1 MLGFNAFSEQA
12 ISDIS
17 LPVITGVLYAVDSN
31 DTAALAGGVLVAGSI
46 NTTDGNDY
54 ALLSGEN
61 RIDGVIDITDS
72 PDTDAFI
79 GAVAVNG
86 VLSATDSNDSAT
98 LFGEVEVAGILDTT
112 DQNDTAALTGG
123 VEVGGI
129 IDTTDENDVALLIG
143 ELGPEPSPTGVD
155 THDGFTPEEIRR
167 ARRIDAKIRA
177 KQLALYK
184 AQQEA
189 KARRKQQI
197 RDLVDPQP
205 IAKSKRN
212 KLQSIQEVKADI
224 PSVDTKELEQS
235 IAYLENQRSKL
246 LRSVE
251 LRKQQAYIQAQLAIL
266 EAQRQAELDD
276 EESLLMLL

>member
-17 LPVITGVLYAVDSN
+17 LPVITGILYATDNN
-31 DTAALAGGVLVAGSI
+31 DTANLSGQVLVEGVIS
-46 NTTDGNDY
+46 TTDGNDF

-61 RIDGVIDITDS
+61 RVDGVLDTTDS
-72 PDTDAFI
+72 PDTDQFT

-86 VLSATDSNDSAT
+86 VLSATDGTDTAS
-98 LFGEVEVAGILDTT
+98 LLGEIAVDGVILTT
-112 DQNDTAALTGG
+112 DG
-123 VEVGGI
+123 
-129 IDTTDENDVALLIG
+129 NDVALLVG
-143 ELGPEPSPTGVD
+143 ELGPEPPSPFND

-167 ARRIDAKIRA
+167 ARNLDRKIRE

-189 KARRKQQI
+189 KKRRKQQL
-197 RDLVDPQP
+197 RDLVDPP
-205 IAKSKRN
+205 KIVAKQKQN

-224 PSVDTKELEQS
+224 PSVDTTELEQS

-246 LRSVE
+246 QRAVDLR
-251 LRKQQAYIQAQLAIL
+251 RQQAYIQAQLAIL

-276 EESLLMLL
+276 EESILMLL

>member
-17 LPVITGVLYAVDSN
+17 LPVITGILYATDNN
-31 DTAALAGGVLVAGSI
+31 DTANLSGQVLVEGVIS
-46 NTTDGNDY
+46 TTDGTDY

-61 RIDGVIDITDS
+61 RVDGVLDTTDS
-72 PDTDAFI
+72 PDTDQFT

-86 VLSATDSNDSAT
+86 VLSATDGTDTAS
-98 LFGEVEVAGILDTT
+98 LLGEIAVDGVILTT
-112 DQNDTAALTGG
+112 DG
-123 VEVGGI
+123 
-129 IDTTDENDVALLIG
+129 NDVALLVG
-143 ELGPEPSPTGVD
+143 ELGPTPSQITD

-167 ARRIDAKIRA
+167 AKNLDRKIRE

-189 KARRKQQI
+189 KKRRKQQL
-197 RDLVDPQP
+197 RDLIDPP
-205 IAKSKRN
+205 KIVAKQKQN

-224 PSVDTKELEQS
+224 PSVDTTELEQS

-246 LRSVE
+246 QRAVDLR
-251 LRKQQAYIQAQLAIL
+251 RQQAYIQAQLAIL

-276 EESLLMLL
+276 EESILMLL

>member
-17 LPVITGVLYAVDSN
+17 LPVITGILYATDNN
-31 DTAALAGGVLVAGSI
+31 DTANLSGEVLVAGQI
-46 NTTDGNDY
+46 NTTDGTDY

-61 RIDGVIDITDS
+61 RVDGVLDTTDS
-72 PDTDAFI
+72 PDTDQFT
-79 GAVAVNG
+79 GAVAVSG
-86 VLSATDSNDSAT
+86 VLSATDGTDTAALLGAVNVS
-98 LFGEVEVAGILDTT
+98 GILDTT
-112 DQNDTAALTGG
+112 DENDT
-123 VEVGGI
+123 
-129 IDTTDENDVALLIG
+129 ALLIG
-143 ELGPEPSPTGVD
+143 ETGPAPSPTGVD

-167 ARRIDAKIRA
+167 ARNLDRKIRE

-189 KARRKQQI
+189 KKRRKQQL
-197 RDLVDPQP
+197 RDLIDPP
-205 IAKSKRN
+205 KIVAKQKQN

-224 PSVDTKELEQS
+224 PSVDTTELEQS

-246 LRSVE
+246 ARAVDLR
-251 LRKQQAYIQAQLAIL
+251 RQQAYIQAQLAIL

-276 EESLLMLL
+276 EESILMLL